1 MTGQEGQTTVRIS
14 VTRGRMNAG
23 IAYGILKKY
32 WDPRISEQ
40 IRGIKNFKNG
50 MGVVFDMRSE

>member
-1 MTGQEGQTTVRIS
+1 
-14 VTRGRMNAG
+14 MNAG
-23 IAYGILKKY
+23 IAYGILKKF

-50 MGVVFDMRSE
+50 MGVVFDLRSE